1 MIKTPLDTVYYQ
13 YSITAENLT
22 FEIMIE
28 KNTMLPARPMT
39 NLTGH
44 THPYLEIF
52 VCQQDQIYIN
62 SNDGVVELHK
72 GDAAIVPPFI
82 PHFGPMTHDNAVWQA
97 MAFSFHRQPVRE
109 CQDLYSLFEPYITN
123 PNIIVFHNVPEL
135 ISSVYEI
142 LQDYNSN
149 NRFVPGL
156 HLLYLLSK
164 LSEKNQLT
172 LRVEQAETQ
181 VEDSNLVRMN
191 RLDRIINTE
200 FMQNLTADAI
210 ADKLHISSRQL
221 SRIVQKRYHATL
233 HQVITDKRIAVA
245 AKMLQSSDFSAEKI
259 AEMVGYTSRA
269 SFYKEFDKKYGMT
282 PLEYRKDSNMDEQE

>member
-1 MIKTPLDTVYYQ
+1 M
-13 YSITAENLT
+13 
-22 FEIMIE
+22 
-28 KNTMLPARPMT
+28 
-39 NLTGH
+39 
-44 THPYLEIF
+44 
-52 VCQQDQIYIN
+52 
-62 SNDGVVELHK
+62 
-72 GDAAIVPPFI
+72 
-82 PHFGPMTHDNAVWQA
+82 
-97 MAFSFHRQPVRE
+97 
-109 CQDLYSLFEPYITN
+109 
-123 PNIIVFHNVPEL
+123 

-164 LSEKNQLT
+164 LSEENQLT

-245 AKMLQSSDFSAEKI
+245 AIMLQSSDFSAEKI